1 MVFETTHSLLPIY
14 FSVGYG
20 VPVIVV
26 TVAAGL
32 FPQVGRLFF
41 TIYLCKCKSVSSK
54 VFCVSCCCCCLDT
67 RGEKKRE
74 REKKKKTN
82 AIDVFRVRE
91 VVQTL
96 YNFSLRPNWGL
107 PIYVCDLDLNSKS
120 KKCKLHFVFVL
131 SSTVEMYDI
140 KKMMSS
146 MICVTQCGVYLREI
160 INEFVRCSWMWGV
173 WALLVFSALG
183 FIDLLVSGF
192 YRSSQLWALLIFS
205 VLNFTDLLSSG
216 LYWSQLWTLL
226 IFQLWA
232 LLIFSASLNT
242 KSLTHTKNKNKQ
254 KTQNP
259 HKQTKNKPRI
269 KQQQRKTKTNKKT
282 LLTCLQ
288 LYVSVLY
295 WLIYFL
301 LASLAP

>member
-1 MVFETTHSLLPIY
+1 M
-14 FSVGYG
+14 
-20 VPVIVV
+20 
-26 TVAAGL
+26 
-32 FPQVGRLFF
+32 
-41 TIYLCKCKSVSSK
+41 
-54 VFCVSCCCCCLDT
+54 
-67 RGEKKRE
+67 
-74 REKKKKTN
+74 
-82 AIDVFRVRE
+82 FRVRE

-242 KSLTHTKNKNKQ
+242 KSLTHTKNKKHKKNPKPPQTNK
-254 KTQNP
+254 
-259 HKQTKNKPRI
+259 KQTKNQTTTTKDKNKQKKPPDMSAA
-269 KQQQRKTKTNKKT
+269 
-282 LLTCLQ
+282 LCFSFVLTDLFSARFISPLNGEIDTYHEWWHLFQ
-288 LYVSVLY
+288 MTHWNS
-295 WLIYFL
+295 
-301 LASLAP
+301 

>member
-1 MVFETTHSLLPIY
+1 MQI
-14 FSVGYG
+14 SV
-20 VPVIVV
+20 VQSI
-26 TVAAGL
+26 
-32 FPQVGRLFF
+32 
-41 TIYLCKCKSVSSK
+41 LCKLLLLL
-54 VFCVSCCCCCLDT
+54 FRYT
-67 RGEKKRE
+67 GRKKKERE

-232 LLIFSASLNT
+232 LLIFSALGFIDLLSQSQYEEPNT
-242 KSLTHTKNKNKQ
+242 YQKQ
-254 KTQNP
+254 KQNKKP
-259 HKQTKNKPRI
+259 KKTHKQTKNKPRI
-269 KQQQRKTKTNKKT
+269 KQQQLKKKTNKKT